1 VKNER
6 WQINEKTGRK
16 ERKRIR
22 FKEKKEVK
30 ERSLHYFDKNIEEKR
45 YTIGILATDLFRLFR
60 RFPQSLSISL

>member
-30 ERSLHYFDKNIEEKR
+30 GKALHYFDNNIKERR
-45 YTIGILATDLFRLFR
+45 YTIRILAIHH
-60 RFPQSLSISL
+60 QK